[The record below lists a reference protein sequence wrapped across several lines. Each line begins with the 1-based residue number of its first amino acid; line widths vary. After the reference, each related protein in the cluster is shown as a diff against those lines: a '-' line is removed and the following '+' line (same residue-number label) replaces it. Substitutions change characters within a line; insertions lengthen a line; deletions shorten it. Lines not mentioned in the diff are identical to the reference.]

1 MACSVS
7 VAQRAIA
14 TVNTAFAYV
23 DPARVRPNLTI
34 LDRALCDRV
43 VSTGAGVEAF
53 IWRDGQEVRVVAETV
68 VLAAGAYG
76 SPGHLI
82 TPFAVQITVEFFQ
95 RRLAHPT
102 DPARG

>member
-34 LDRALCDRV
+34 LDRALDEV
-43 VSTGAGVEAF
+43 V
-53 IWRDGQEVRVVAETV
+53 D
-68 VLAAGAYG
+68 
-76 SPGHLI
+76 
-82 TPFAVQITVEFFQ
+82 
-95 RRLAHPT
+95 
-102 DPARG
+102 